1 MMGTD
6 LNDADANDVGLDDK
20 LLFSLLRSTQVV
32 VIPPSDMGTFMGCG
46 WEFGWE
52 DVDQPGSQSKP
63 SGLDT
68 RHRGSIRLSGKRAVR
83 PQCNLA

>member
-1 MMGTD
+1 MQMMGTH

-32 VIPPSDMGTFMGCG
+32 LIAGFGFKG
-46 WEFGWE
+46 FGWE

-68 RHRGSIRLSGKRAVR
+68 RRRGSIRLSGKHAER
-83 PQCNLA
+83 PQCSLA